1 MSDSFKVTRLAFEL
15 AKEFR
20 KHYIKYSFK
29 IYKITNVKKSKWW
42 PHFIKTAEKYINE
55 KDFNPSAFISIQF
68 NTYGK
73 VLPHFLAGKN
83 AEKAYRQ
90 NFFKETTDEE
100 KIISQIEGS
109 KEAVKIWAAKNK
121 KKQTEYFEDGNAF
134 TIKRKIEYLS
144 PYYLAFSKSF
154 LQAFAKIP
162 EENREEIVSPKEL
175 STKRALAKQLMLD
188 RKIRDLLEEDYR

>member
-1 MSDSFKVTRLAFEL
+1 MSDSFQVTSLAFEL

-29 IYKITNVKKSKWW
+29 IYKITNVKNSKWW
-42 PHFIKTAEKYINE
+42 VHFIRTAEKYVNE
-55 KDFNPSAFISIQF
+55 KDFNPSAFIAIQF
-68 NTYGK
+68 NIYGK

-90 NFFKETTDEE
+90 NYLKETTDEE
-100 KIISQIEGS
+100 RIMSQIEGS

-121 KKQTEYFEDGNAF
+121 KKQIEYFEDGNVF

-154 LQAFAKIP
+154 LQAFARIP
-162 EENREEIVSPKEL
+162 EDHREEIVSPKEL
-175 STKRALAKQLMLD
+175 TTKRALAKQLMLD
-188 RKIRDLLEEDYR
+188 NRIKELLQEDYR